1 LLGDCIS
8 DKQQLRS
15 FDKTLTGQ
23 VIPRS
28 IINAEAS
35 QFKTCREMH
44 LQNGDKC
51 EKGQFVI
58 SKNPAQPGTT
68 VLARVE
74 EILQLKGSVADFS
87 AMPDH
92 ILLQAAVARR
102 SAVTYQM
109 PHIDLTNQWAL
120 AAFEV
125 RHLSVA
131 GG

>member
-1 LLGDCIS
+1 VATKRG
-8 DKQQLRS
+8 
-15 FDKTLTGQ
+15 
-23 VIPRS
+23 
-28 IINAEAS
+28 
-35 QFKTCREMH
+35 
-44 LQNGDKC
+44 C
-51 EKGQFVI
+51 EL
-58 SKNPAQPGTT
+58 PAGTFF
-68 VLARVE
+68 LM
-74 EILQLKGSVADFS
+74 KGSVADFS